1 MALAGLSAEEV
12 ARRSR
17 HKTAHVLDLFADPN
31 PNPSLRLYLDLAN
44 GAGAQLEGVRGN
56 TPAAVVAHLA
66 ALARDNAIT
75 VSALAR
81 SSGVSRPQLSTLFN
95 DPDPNPTLA
104 TLDRLVTALGAESQF
119 GLVRAVDEAD
129 AEEDEV
135 EEDEAEED
143 EAEEDE
149 AEEDEAEEDEVEE
162 DEAEEDEAEED
173 EAEEDEVEED
183 EAEEDEVEE
192 DEAEEDEAEE
202 DDDETEEE
210 DTDDSEA
217 VVETLQRQNTQLQ
230 QRVRTNEAELAQ
242 LKKDE
247 RWRGLKRAAGIV
259 TSGLAG
265 AALAV
270 AVLKRS
276 KK

>member
-1 MALAGLSAEEV
+1 MALSGLSAEEV

-56 TPAAVVAHLA
+56 TPGAVVAHLA
-66 ALARDNAIT
+66 ALARDNGIT

-135 EEDEAEED
+135 EEDEVEEDEAEED

-149 AEEDEAEEDEVEE
+149 AEEDEAEEDEAEEDEAEEDEDEE

-173 EAEEDEVEED
+173 EDDAEGD
-183 EAEEDEVEE
+183 EAEEE
-192 DEAEEDEAEE
+192 
-202 DDDETEEE
+202 
-210 DTDDSEA
+210 DDSEA

-247 RWRGLKRAAGIV
+247 RWRGFKRAAGIV